1 MAKPERV
8 QAAEKT
14 YTIAMDTT
22 FPPFEFADKNN
33 KRVGIDIDLIR
44 AIAKAEGFK
53 VQLKATSFNG
63 AVQELQANQVDGVM
77 AGMSITPERK
87 KVFAFSDPYYQSGV
101 VMAVARRVTSPSC
114 HSCVASGSRLKPGPP
129 RRTTPTVAKRSTG
142 SRR

>member
-1 MAKPERV
+1 MRRHWGIIGLVVALGLGIFSGQVASPERV
-8 QAAEKT
+8 QAAAKT

-53 VQLKATSFNG
+53 VSLKATSFNG

-87 KVFAFSDPYYQSGV
+87 KVFAFSDPLLPIRG
-101 VMAVARRVTSPSC
+101 RD
-114 HSCVASGSRLKPGPP
+114 GG
-129 RRTTPTVAKRSTG
+129 G
-142 SRR
+142 